1 MQLNTKL
8 FGEIEIEEEKM
19 IFFEKGIIGFP
30 HCQRFT
36 LVYDEGEDGSRK
48 NISWLQ
54 SIEEPAFALPVLD
67 PLLVKEDYNPKVEEQ
82 LLKHLGT
89 LAEDSTYVLVT
100 VTATADVK
108 KLSVNLKAPIV
119 INVKERKAVQV
130 IVEDDYP
137 VKFPIYEILQ
147 AKKEKAGE

>member
-36 LVYDEGEDGSRK
+36 LVYDGEDGRRK

-89 LAEDSTYVLVT
+89 LTEDGTYVLVT

>member
-1 MQLNTKL
+1 M
-8 FGEIEIEEEKM
+8 
-19 IFFEKGIIGFP
+19 
-30 HCQRFT
+30 
-36 LVYDEGEDGSRK
+36 
-48 NISWLQ
+48 
-54 SIEEPAFALPVLD
+54 
-67 PLLVKEDYNPKVEEQ
+67 KEDYNPKVEEQ